1 MNTHTFCRRR
11 RERLLSSGYGR
22 PRRADGRGPRV
33 ACPGSRSEVAA
44 AYSTR
49 SSKGENRRPGRLPL
63 RGRWYDIE
71 GSPVYTAPMRARG
84 IEPRSLPWRG
94 SGLPLTDSRLS
105 FEIGRVDGSNESPG
119 RRANDSMRL
128 RPRVAGRRT
137 SDGSDWRVRYRYAT
151 LHLRDGVGGV
161 EAPIFRSKYLP
172 STVRPCGI
180 PESNGVLRF
189 GGPPCGLHT
198 HAAMLPPG
206 FEPGSTRRGRGMR
219 SVAPRQPC
227 RQPESNRRPTF
238 EGRRCLTALHHDGVA
253 APRFARGPRL
263 CKSRILGARP
273 CCRHSPL
280 RKSGGPREKRPA
292 IRRRRV
298 VTRHPRRRAATAAVD
313 SRGFEPRLRFA
324 RPACFQLHHEP
335 IRPAK
340 ESDLLGPAGP
350 ARYPPTIAAWRLAV
364 RPAGQRRKEW
374 SRCPP

>member
-1 MNTHTFCRRR
+1 MRH
-11 RERLLSSGYGR
+11 
-22 PRRADGRGPRV
+22 PRVERGPMVWKTIVRPSHP
-33 ACPGSRSEVAA
+33 CRDAA
-44 AYSTR
+44 AR
-49 SSKGENRRPGRLPL
+49 
-63 RGRWYDIE
+63 I
-71 GSPVYTAPMRARG
+71 
-84 IEPRSLPWRG
+84 
-94 SGLPLTDSRLS
+94 
-105 FEIGRVDGSNESPG
+105 
-119 RRANDSMRL
+119 
-128 RPRVAGRRT
+128 RT
-137 SDGSDWRVRYRYAT
+137 
-151 LHLRDGVGGV
+151 
-161 EAPIFRSKYLP
+161 
-172 STVRPCGI
+172 GI
-180 PESNGVLRF
+180 PSPR
-189 GGPPCGLHT
+189 T
-198 HAAMLPPG
+198 KDA
-206 FEPGSTRRGRGMR
+206 
-219 SVAPRQPC
+219 SVAPQQRC